1 MASVKILLKKI
12 DNPKDGKYPIII
24 QILHERRKK
33 IISLKHYINPK
44 FWDEEKGLPVS
55 KYPNSTSLSI
65 LIRNKLNEAE
75 QIILDFENEGKPFTV
90 EDIANRL
97 LSGSKSEM
105 FFKFTEKE
113 IKRLVRLKKIGNSKV
128 YQNTLNVFKEFRGQR
143 DISLKNINL
152 KVLHEF
158 QDFLI
163 EKGNK
168 VNTISVHMR
177 TLRAIYN
184 KAIKVG
190 AVKEEYYPFKKF
202 SIKNEKTVKRA
213 LRKEEIDKIRKLEL
227 KDPELKKARDLFLFS
242 FYNRG
247 MSFVDI
253 VNLKVKNLKGGRIN
267 YTRQKT
273 GQKFSIAIS
282 SQAQEIIAR
291 YNDCKVSESFVFPI
305 IKRNVNEYLDYR
317 NAMRLINKKLKDIA
331 DMAGIEIPLTTYVSR
346 HSWATIAKRMG
357 IATAIIS
364 EGFGHESE
372 ETTQIYLDSFDTDV
386 IDDANAMIIQ

>member
-364 EGFGHESE
+364 EGLGHESE